1 MPLQSL
7 PDDLIQ
13 EVLLHCHAVDVISVR
28 RTSRAF
34 ARIEVPVLC
43 ALLHRAETALANART
58 AASTR
63 DLGLCDASALDDDVP
78 CDLFDIARTPP
89 PTTDEGP
96 FAFDYYRAL
105 CFSLWCLKPDL
116 ACGLPSPPRVDGGWV
131 VDEFE
136 RRMALLP
143 SRHPDREA
151 SASALDL
158 QWRRRLLSLFH
169 RFGVAGCVS
178 SSLALSVH
186 LGMEVGSEGRG
197 MKQTDLLAVATR
209 LRDLQAPDGPQ
220 GCARRQRALKR
231 GGCSDSTRSSPLILM
246 ARYMTKESDANELP
260 PYIAARATIMEMLEP
275 SRPGS
280 HSRLWYDLL
289 VADSVT
295 EQRREKLR
303 CAAVR
308 AVCAAFR

>member
-43 ALLHRAETALANART
+43 AMLHRAETALANART

-209 LRDLQAPDGPQ
+209 LRDLQAPDGPHPAHTTPVPLPSSKLRSTPNSTPFAQ
-220 GCARRQRALKR
+220 SRCLRRPFR
-231 GGCSDSTRSSPLILM
+231 GRLFAS
-246 ARYMTKESDANELP
+246 AANF
-260 PYIAARATIMEMLEP
+260 RATGSWMGMMEP
-275 SRPGS
+275 VRP
-280 HSRLWYDLL
+280 
-289 VADSVT
+289 
-295 EQRREKLR
+295 
-303 CAAVR
+303 
-308 AVCAAFR
+308 